1 MQSVSENWRI
11 VQFSIRSMNL
21 SCHLHFIRSK
31 HIFLRLCNARLF
43 ENGPSKIFLHYHFDE
58 KHYQLRSKNRR
69 NSRPQLQASSCFPGI
84 SCPNTFPQ
92 AFFSGCLFHRQK
104 QNQLTNGPCPP
115 QQVLTP
121 SLQGYPPPQESY
133 PPPLARFLDFL
144 LDDHEINRIIT
155 LRASRSSLCALG
167 RRGQRFAATASL
179 AEANIYICSGYWHR
193 FLPQI
198 DSLFERYGR
207 LRTGKRT
214 SASLENFPWPAR
226 VGYSQTHLPILLDA
240 IVGLA

>member
-1 MQSVSENWRI
+1 MSDKWHI
-11 VQFSIRSMNL
+11 VRFSIRSMNL

-104 QNQLTNGPCPP
+104 QNQLCILPFTFNTAYHFRLLIHYHI
-115 QQVLTP
+115 V
-121 SLQGYPPPQESY
+121 SY
-133 PPPLARFLDFL
+133 RIMSNTIIIIISKAKTHFHNNIISSIISRRSTSFIPL
-144 LDDHEINRIIT
+144 
-155 LRASRSSLCALG
+155 
-167 RRGQRFAATASL
+167 
-179 AEANIYICSGYWHR
+179 
-193 FLPQI
+193 
-198 DSLFERYGR
+198 
-207 LRTGKRT
+207 
-214 SASLENFPWPAR
+214 
-226 VGYSQTHLPILLDA
+226 
-240 IVGLA
+240 